1 MPLILHK
8 PRLGEELCANRTKF
22 FVSAKALDISFD
34 ITFVFHYSLSS
45 RPRCAIRKRRLATK
59 EQDGVQDEIL
69 PPTQKQL
76 QPYVQNKFE
85 KMKVICLLSTISIC
99 QFKFNIIYRCR
110 HRIEK
115 KWTRKKAESVSY
127 VEFLDL
133 WHY

>member
-1 MPLILHK
+1 MPVILHK
-8 PRLGEELCANRTKF
+8 LRLGEELCANRTRF
-22 FVSAKALDISFD
+22 FVFASALDISFD

-85 KMKVICLLSTISIC
+85 KMKVISLLSFFFSCVI
-99 QFKFNIIYRCR
+99 
-110 HRIEK
+110 
-115 KWTRKKAESVSY
+115 
-127 VEFLDL
+127 FLA
-133 WHY
+133 